1 MVRRIVVRRIIVR
14 LPAIA
19 LSLLFTAALW
29 AQVPAASSS
38 KPLAHSK
45 APVAD
50 AGALSDGV
58 YRNPYFG
65 FSCKLPYGWV
75 DRTREMQ
82 DDSPDASNDASKS
95 LLLLAI
101 FERPPEATGETINSA
116 VVIAAERLSAYS
128 NMKAAADYFGQI
140 TELAA
145 AKGFH
150 AENDPHDFSLGTTHL
165 VRGDFSKARGTLTMR
180 QSSLVMVEKGYV
192 ISFTFIGGSE
202 DEISELI
209 EKLSFGAKK
218 PRSATP

>member
-128 NMKAAADYFGQI
+128 SVKAAADYFGQI
-140 TELAA
+140 TELAT

-150 AENDPHDFSLGTTHL
+150 TENDPHDFSLGTTHL

-180 QSSLVMVEKGYV
+180 QSSLVMLEKGYA

>member
-29 AQVPAASSS
+29 AQVPAASGS

-116 VVIAAERLSAYS
+116 AVIAAERLSAYS
-128 NMKAAADYFGQI
+128 SLKTAANYFGQI
-140 TELAA
+140 TELTT

-165 VRGDFSKARGTLTMR
+165 VRGDFSKTRGTLTMR

-192 ISFTFIGGSE
+192 ISFTFIAGSE

-209 EKLSFGAKK
+209 EKLSFAAKK
-218 PRSATP
+218 PHPTIP